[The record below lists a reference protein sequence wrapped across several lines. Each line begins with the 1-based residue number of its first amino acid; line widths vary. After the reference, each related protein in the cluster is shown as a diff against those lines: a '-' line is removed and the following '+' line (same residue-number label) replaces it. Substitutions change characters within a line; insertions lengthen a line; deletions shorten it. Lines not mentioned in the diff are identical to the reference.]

1 MLKLTND
8 GATITL
14 TQQSSTTTDGLFW
27 FAAALL
33 VGAVGVAMAMSL
45 LSERLAIGALAL
57 LIIGCFIFN
66 RQRQQQKKQ
75 VASHICDGILEV
87 RAGSFT
93 HKSLARQNQ
102 VVLDAHDRIEVSGTE
117 LMIVGNDNQHKCVIS
132 GFESDKEAQVMQA
145 VLRGQQFGKRHAN
158 IKMQS
163 N

>member
-8 GATITL
+8 GAHIILKGQYTPKG
-14 TQQSSTTTDGLFW
+14 DGMFW

-33 VGAVGVAMAMSL
+33 IGAVGVAMAMSL

-57 LIIGCFIFN
+57 LIVGCFIFN

-75 VASHICDGILEV
+75 AASHICDGVLEV
-87 RAGSFT
+87 QAGSFI
-93 HKSLARQNQ
+93 HKSFARQNQ
-102 VVLDAHDRIEVSGTE
+102 VVIDTNDRIEVSDTE
-117 LMIVGNDNQHKCVIS
+117 LMIMGSDNQQKYVIS
-132 GFESDKEAQVMQA
+132 GFESPKEVQVMQA
-145 VLRGQQFGKRHAN
+145 VLKGQQFGKRHAN

>member
-8 GATITL
+8 GAQITL
-14 TQQSSTTTDGLFW
+14 KGQSTPKGDGLFW

-33 VGAVGVAMAMSL
+33 IGAVGVAMAMSL

-75 VASHICDGILEV
+75 AASHICDGVIEV
-87 RAGSFT
+87 QAGSFT
-93 HKSLARQNQ
+93 HKSFASQHQ
-102 VVLDAHDRIEVSGTE
+102 VVLDANDRIEVSDTE
-117 LMIVGNDNQHKCVIS
+117 LMIVGEDSQEKCVIS
-132 GFESDKEAQVMQA
+132 GFESPKEAQVMQA
-145 VLRGQQFGKRHAN
+145 VLKGQQFGKRHAN